1 VAIGI
6 GMLHGASG
14 ASEALLAGRATTATV
29 SSANA
34 AISLFHRLFAR
45 CSSKV
50 TNLQLFEN
58 YGA

>member
-1 VAIGI
+1 
-6 GMLHGASG
+6 MLHGASG

-34 AISLFHRLFAR
+34 AISLFHRLFAG

-50 TNLQLFEN
+50 TNLQPFEN

>member
-1 VAIGI
+1 M

-14 ASEALLAGRATTATV
+14 VSEAPLAGRVTTATV
-29 SSANA
+29 ISATA
-34 AISLFHRLFAR
+34 AISLFHRLFAG

-50 TNLQLFEN
+50 TNLQPFEN